1 MASEA
6 NCPAVSMT
14 IRGSTVSVVRKCIT
28 SSSSSSLSS
37 SLLFLTFTGFL
48 MLWVARALRASTMA
62 LMVVGWM
69 EGRIPLSSRSGSPIR
84 FFVPDSPEVLPPV
97 SLEAAIRSEMSML
110 PKSCGSL
117 SLSLSSPSEKIV
129 SRAADKATFF
139 VVEIVVVV
147 VVVVVV
153 VPRRAVEVEARLGAN
168 ADPWKLRGLR
178 KAKAAPETERTR
190 CGRDREAVDADAAA
204 AEEQFNTREDE
215 FRNSRCAA
223 AENDIVRNEKLIFMA
238 KGNGGAKKRAKQH
251 NTTMTTRTMNK

>member
-28 SSSSSSLSS
+28 SSSLSSSSL

-48 MLWVARALRASTMA
+48 MLWAARALRASTMA

-97 SLEAAIRSEMSML
+97 SLEVAIRSEMSML

-117 SLSLSSPSEKIV
+117 SLGSLSLSSPSEKIV

-139 VVEIVVVV
+139 VVVVVV
-147 VVVVVV
+147 VVIVAVVVRLEIALSVPAFLCIDRFALFGPCGRTEVNAWLGVASSARANPIVLIVVIV
-153 VPRRAVEVEARLGAN
+153 VPVVIVTPIAVEIQIFLYRYCLQ
-168 ADPWKLRGLR
+168 R
-178 KAKAAPETERTR
+178 KERVVYNYCT
-190 CGRDREAVDADAAA
+190 
-204 AEEQFNTREDE
+204 
-215 FRNSRCAA
+215 
-223 AENDIVRNEKLIFMA
+223 
-238 KGNGGAKKRAKQH
+238 
-251 NTTMTTRTMNK
+251 